1 MVAHVLLPAH
11 AGMIPSHLM
20 LLLTFFTAPRTRGD
34 DPLDVLHIA
43 VLHQLLPAH
52 AGMIPGP
59 ATPRRRTGTAPR
71 TRGDDPRKWLTR
83 SVRRRCS
90 PHTRG

>member
-11 AGMIPSHLM
+11 AGMIPSNLM

-52 AGMIPGP
+52 AGMIPGSQDP
-59 ATPRRRTGTAPR
+59 YELSATAPR
-71 TRGDDPRKWLTR
+71 TRGDDPMEHYRAP
-83 SVRRRCS
+83 S
-90 PHTRG
+90 P